1 MKTKFTIMLLMM
13 IALGTTKMFAQSD
26 YKKVRIGLG
35 LEGALPVGATAN
47 AYNVGAGATFRVAI
61 ALNETSAFTGTT
73 GVIAFIPKSMTGVNT
88 KAQLNIP
95 IKAGYKHMLGET
107 LYGLGEAGITMA
119 RTYIPSTGSGSLS
132 SVSSSEFTYSVGVGA
147 HLGGFDPSLRYEG
160 YSGSGFIGL
169 RIGFNF

>member
-1 MKTKFTIMLLMM
+1 MLF
-13 IALGTTKMFAQSD
+13 ALTTTTKMYAQTAS

-35 LEGALPVGATAN
+35 LEGALPVGATSN

-61 ALNETSAFTGTT
+61 ALDETSAFTGTT
-73 GVIAFIPKSMTGVNT
+73 GVIAFIPKSFTGVNT
-88 KAQLNIP
+88 KAQINIP

-107 LYGLGEAGITMA
+107 LYGLGEAGVTMA
-119 RTYIPSTGSGSLS
+119 RTYIPSLGSGSLS
-132 SVSSSEFTYSVGVGA
+132 SVSTSSFTYSVGIGA

>member
-1 MKTKFTIMLLMM
+1 MKTKFTFILMMM

-61 ALNETSAFTGTT
+61 ALDETSAFTATT
-73 GVIAFIPKSMTGVNT
+73 GVIAFIPKSFSGVNT
-88 KAQLNIP
+88 KAQINIP

-107 LYGLGEAGITMA
+107 LYGLGEAGMTMA

-132 SVSSSEFTYSVGVGA
+132 SVSTSSFTYSVGVGA
-147 HLGGFDPSLRYEG
+147 HLGGFDPSIRYEG